1 VNRPL
6 RRLVVVAALSAA
18 VLVGGMPRRAAIEAA
33 SPPATADLNA
43 VMTVALGVAV
53 PTLDPGIPAGTPA
66 ATVRRHIYEGLV
78 AMTEDGKIV
87 GELAREW
94 SVSPNGLVWTFHLQ
108 RGVQFQDGTAFD
120 AAAMKASLDRILDPR
135 EALPNRRYLEA
146 VDRVEAPDPQTVRIV
161 LKEPFG
167 AFLQHLAYDQ
177 GFAVSPAA
185 LKKYGKEIAKNPVG
199 TGPYR
204 FESQIPGQSITL
216 SRFEQYHGGRPAL
229 ARLVFTA
236 VSEDATRV
244 AQLESGQAQ
253 IIVNVPPREAVR
265 LGARPDLTILSKEG
279 NRVAHI
285 GINVTKKPFDDTR
298 VRQALNFAVTRRGLV
313 TGILSGYGAEAQS
326 IVAPSTW
333 GYHAVPMYRYDVSRA
348 KQLLAEA
355 GYPAG
360 FETTIRTPQG
370 RYLLDRET
378 VVAVQ
383 SMLTAVGVR
392 AKVEVV
398 EWARYLTLLRKP
410 QGENDN
416 ELYFLGWE
424 SVTGEVGYVARTV
437 FASRQWPPTGWD
449 TMFYKNPRVDALIA
463 EGDRTTEPGKRLKI
477 YGELQQT
484 IMTDAPWVPLL
495 VYAQVVGTRKTV
507 KGVAVLP
514 FEAIDLRRAWVERP

>member
-1 VNRPL
+1 MTRTR
-6 RRLVVVAALSAA
+6 RRLTVLVFSAA
-18 VLVGGMPRRAAIEAA
+18 MLAAAA
-33 SPPATADLNA
+33 PAPAAPPANADIAA
-43 VMTVALGVAV
+43 VVTVALGVAV

-78 AMTEDGKIV
+78 SMTEDGKIV
-87 GELAREW
+87 PELATEW
-94 SVSPNGLVWTFHLQ
+94 TVSKDGLTWTFRL
-108 RGVQFQDGTAFD
+108 RKGVSFHDGTPFD
-120 AAAMKASLDRILDPR
+120 AAAMKASLDRILDPK

-146 VDRVEAPDPQTVRIV
+146 IDRVEAPDPQTVRIV

-185 LKKYGKEIAKNPVG
+185 LAKHGKDIAKNPVG

-204 FESQIPGQSITL
+204 FDSQVPGQSITL
-216 SRFEQYHGGRPAL
+216 TRFPQYRGGQPAL
-229 ARLVFTA
+229 AKLIFTT

-244 AQLESGQAQ
+244 AQLESGQASV
-253 IIVNVPPREAVR
+253 IVNVPPREAVR
-265 LGARPDLTILSKEG
+265 LGSRKDLAILSKEG

-285 GINVTKKPFDDTR
+285 GINVTKKPFDDKR
-298 VRQALNFAVTRRGLV
+298 VRQALNFAVTKRGVV

-333 GYHAVPMYRYDVSRA
+333 GYRPVPIYRYDVGRA

-355 GYPAG
+355 GYPKG

-383 SMLTAVGVR
+383 SMLSAVGIT

-398 EWARYLTLLRKP
+398 EWARYLALLRKP
-410 QGENDN
+410 LAENDN
-416 ELYFLGWE
+416 ALYFLGWE

-437 FASRQWPPTGWD
+437 FASRQWPPAGWN
-449 TMFYKNPRVDALIA
+449 TMFYKNPRVDELIA
-463 EGDRTTEPGKRLKI
+463 EGDRTIAPDKRLKI
-477 YGELQQT
+477 YGELQQ
-484 IMTDAPWVPLL
+484 IVMEDAPWIPLFT
-495 VYAQVVGTRKTV
+495 YAQVVGTRKTV
-507 KGVAVLP
+507 KGVVMLP
-514 FEAIDLRRAWVERP
+514 FEAIDLRRAWVEKS

>member
-1 VNRPL
+1 MTRP
-6 RRLVVVAALSAA
+6 RCRLSALLLAALFAVAFPMSSTAA
-18 VLVGGMPRRAAIEAA
+18 
-33 SPPATADLNA
+33 PPNADLQA
-43 VMTVALGVAV
+43 VVTVALGVAV

-78 AMTEDGKIV
+78 SMTEDGKIV
-87 GELAREW
+87 PELASEW
-94 SVSPNGLVWTFHLQ
+94 TVSKDGLTWTFKL
-108 RGVQFQDGTAFD
+108 RPGVQFHDGTPFD
-120 AAAMKASLDRILDPR
+120 AAAMKASLDRILDPK

-146 VDRVEAPDPQTVRIV
+146 IDRIEAPGALTVRIV

-167 AFLQHLAYDQ
+167 AFLQHLSYDQ

-185 LKKYGKEIAKNPVG
+185 LAKYGKDIAKNPVG

-204 FESQIPGQSITL
+204 FDSQVPGQSITL
-216 SRFEQYHGGRPAL
+216 TRFEQYRGGRPAL
-229 ARLVFTA
+229 AKLVFTT

-253 IIVNVPPREAVR
+253 VIVNVPPRDAVR
-265 LGARPDLTILSKEG
+265 LGSRKDLTVLSKEG

-285 GINVTKKPFDDTR
+285 GINVTKKPFDDKR
-298 VRQALNFAVTRRGLV
+298 VRQALNFAVTKRGLV

-333 GYHAVPMYRYDVSRA
+333 GYRPVPIYRYDVARA

-355 GYPAG
+355 GYPKG

-378 VVAVQ
+378 VVAIQ
-383 SMLTAVGVR
+383 SMLTAVGIN

-410 QGENDN
+410 PAENDD

-437 FASRQWPPTGWD
+437 FASRQWPPTGWN
-449 TMFYKNPRVDALIA
+449 TMFYKNPTVDSLIV
-463 EGDRTTEPGKRLKI
+463 EGDRTTVPDKRLKI
-477 YGELQQT
+477 YGELQQ
-484 IMTDAPWVPLL
+484 IVMDDAPWIPLFT
-495 VYAQVVGTRKTV
+495 YAQVVGTRRAV
-507 KGVAVLP
+507 KGVAMLP
-514 FEAIDLRRAWVERP
+514 FEAIDLKQAWVEKS